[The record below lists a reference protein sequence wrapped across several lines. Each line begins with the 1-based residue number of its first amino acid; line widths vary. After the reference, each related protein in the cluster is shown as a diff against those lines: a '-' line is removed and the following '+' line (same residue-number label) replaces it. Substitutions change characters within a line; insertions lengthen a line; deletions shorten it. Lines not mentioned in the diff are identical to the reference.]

1 MYIDT
6 LSYSYKVVSDTL
18 GKGTSVQVPEN
29 WSKLLGVG
37 VLSKFLPDLCNI
49 DIGNVNLFERCS
61 VDDNNKEMMLK
72 VFDLSFS

>member
-37 VLSKFLPDLCNI
+37 VSARPL
-49 DIGNVNLFERCS
+49 
-61 VDDNNKEMMLK
+61 
-72 VFDLSFS
+72 